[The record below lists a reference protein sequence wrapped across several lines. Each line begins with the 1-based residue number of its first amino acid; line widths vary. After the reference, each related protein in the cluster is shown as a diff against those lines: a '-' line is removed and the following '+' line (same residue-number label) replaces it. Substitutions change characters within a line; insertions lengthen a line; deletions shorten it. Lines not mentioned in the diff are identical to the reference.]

1 MRANDRTVES
11 EVNSKEVFMK
21 WLVSLM
27 LALFAFGSASVFGQV
42 PEKCKN
48 LTGDEQ
54 KKCIADATK

>member
-1 MRANDRTVES
+1 
-11 EVNSKEVFMK
+11 MK

-54 KKCIADATK
+54 KKCIADAQK